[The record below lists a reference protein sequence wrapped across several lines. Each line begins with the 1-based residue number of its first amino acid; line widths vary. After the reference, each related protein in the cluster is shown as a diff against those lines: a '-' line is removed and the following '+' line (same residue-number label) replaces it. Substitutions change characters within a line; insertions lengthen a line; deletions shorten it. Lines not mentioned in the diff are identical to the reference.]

1 MGAVRP
7 RGPLENVNRTKSAR
21 PGAFSKADRNSP
33 EVEVGYFL
41 SDVVRLVKPYLVV
54 EVGTYLG
61 VVAGLIE
68 EALVEN
74 AGWGLPGHL
83 FTFELD
89 DGHALGC
96 SEKLGAGVT
105 VVNKPVWEHALTGRV
120 DVAFID
126 GPYEHRARSIDH
138 LSGLMAP
145 RGLMFLHDSA
155 FTHDGQ
161 MGPLMQ
167 MVRGK
172 FNVIEFPT
180 ARGLALIQ
188 PLDNLWDGSQGL

>member
-1 MGAVRP
+1 VRP
-7 RGPLENVNRTKSAR
+7 RGPLFQKNRTVSAR
-21 PGAFSKADRNSP
+21 PGAFSKADRGSP

-41 SDVVRLVKPYLVV
+41 SDVARLVKPHVIV
-54 EVGTYLG
+54 EVGAFLG
-61 VVAGLIE
+61 VVSGLFE
-68 EALVEN
+68 EALSEN
-74 AGWGLPGHL
+74 AALGLPGRL
-83 FTFELD
+83 ITFELD
-89 DGHALGC
+89 VGRAASC

-105 VVNKPVWEHALTGRV
+105 VVAKPVWEFALPGRV
-120 DVAFID
+120 DLAFID

-145 RGLMFLHDSA
+145 RGLMFLHDTA
-155 FTHDGQ
+155 FTHEGQ

-167 MVRGK
+167 MVRGR

-188 PLDNLWDGSQGL
+188 PLSNLWDGSQRL